1 MKTLYINCCSN
12 TNKYRKQNTVNS
24 SKLFNLFSKKNKNTG
39 KFYMKIRTKCLL
51 KVCIN
56 LEKPDV
62 NINLA
67 KIKANHF

>member
-1 MKTLYINCCSN
+1 
-12 TNKYRKQNTVNS
+12 
-24 SKLFNLFSKKNKNTG
+24 
-39 KFYMKIRTKCLL
+39 MKIRTKCLL